1 MERLDIGVMP
11 ERPNIEAAIHFA
23 RYAIAKNLV
32 KGKRVLDIACGEGYG
47 SYLLKQA
54 GAVHV
59 TGVDVSKESV
69 AKAENLFSGDGL
81 EFKAADAASLDVLFA
96 ENDFDVV
103 VSVETIEHLTDPKT
117 FLENLKRLTKPE
129 GVIILSCPN
138 DHWYYPEDDQNN
150 PYHQRKYRLDEFQK
164 LSTEVLGS
172 NVRWSVGTGVFGFG
186 STPLSSSE
194 TYSPVPGTWMSYMDV
209 GASYLVNGG
218 GELATSAT
226 QCSYFIGV
234 WNAPYWTTGIAV
246 FPLSMDDYAKMV
258 VAQEK
263 RDSDFDLHEALLSA
277 NAEQSRLQDELQLAQ
292 SDKRRL
298 GLKWQASQAECEA
311 IRETLFAANAE
322 QSRLQDELQLA
333 QSDKRRLGLKWQ
345 ASQAECEAIRETLFA
360 AKAEQSRLQD
370 ECETYRVGFHRYV
383 RLRQILPAPVR
394 SWIVKVVR
402 LFRK

>member
-1 MERLDIGVMP
+1 MERLDIGVIP

-32 KGKRVLDIACGEGYG
+32 RGKRVLDIACGEGYG

-81 EFKAADAASLDVLFA
+81 EFKVADAASLDVLFV

-103 VSVETIEHLTDPKT
+103 VSVETIEHLTDPKS

-138 DHWYYPEDDQNN
+138 DHWYYSEDDQNN
-150 PYHQRKYRLDEFQK
+150 PYHKRKYRLDEFQK
-164 LSTEVLGS
+164 LSTEVLGN

-186 STPLSSSE
+186 STPLSAHE
-194 TYSPVPGTWMSYMDV
+194 TYSPVPGTWMSFMDV
-209 GASYLVNGG
+209 GASYLVNGE

-234 WNAPYWTTGIAV
+234 WNAPHWTTGIAV

-263 RDSDFDLHEALLSA
+263 RDSDFDLREALLAANNELSA
-277 NAEQSRLQDELQLAQ
+277 ANDELSAARAEQSRLQAELQLTQ
-292 SDKRRL
+292 SDRRRF
-298 GLKWQASQAECEA
+298 GLKWQASQAECETL
-311 IRETLFAANAE
+311 RETLVAANDELSAARAE
-322 QSRLQDELQLA
+322 QSRLQA
-333 QSDKRRLGLKWQ
+333 
-345 ASQAECEAIRETLFA
+345 
-360 AKAEQSRLQD
+360 

-383 RLRQILPAPVR
+383 RLRQILPAPLR

-402 LFRK
+402 LFRS